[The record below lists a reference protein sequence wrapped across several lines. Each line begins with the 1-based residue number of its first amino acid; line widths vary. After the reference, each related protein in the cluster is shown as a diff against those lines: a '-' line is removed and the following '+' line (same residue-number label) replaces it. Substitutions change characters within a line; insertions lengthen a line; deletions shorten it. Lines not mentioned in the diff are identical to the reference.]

1 MTQQMSRRSFNKTS
15 AAIAATAATG
25 TVNAKDADAGWI
37 DAHVHVWTKDLD
49 AYPLGENYSREDM
62 QPPNFPPEE
71 LFSHCKPVGVSR
83 IVLIQMSYYRFDNS
97 YMTDMMARHKGVF
110 GGVAVIDENDSPRKA
125 MMKMKRLGCRGF
137 RIRPG
142 DVSPDKWLDTPGMH
156 EMWRTGAREGLAMCH
171 LIDAKHL
178 DSVDAMCRKYPDTPV
193 VIDHFARIGVD
204 GQIRKEDVDNL
215 CKIAKHKNATVK
227 LSAYYALGKKA
238 APYTDLIPM
247 IRRCL
252 DAYGP
257 ERCMWASDGPFQ
269 VVGGH
274 QYAPSIKLI
283 TEHAEF
289 LSDSDRQWILRK
301 TAERVFFN

>member
-1 MTQQMSRRSFNKTS
+1 M
-15 AAIAATAATG
+15 
-25 TVNAKDADAGWI
+25 
-37 DAHVHVWTKDLD
+37 
-49 AYPLGENYSREDM
+49 
-62 QPPNFPPEE
+62 
-71 LFSHCKPVGVSR
+71 
-83 IVLIQMSYYRFDNS
+83 
-97 YMTDMMARHKGVF
+97 
-110 GGVAVIDENDSPRKA
+110 
-125 MMKMKRLGCRGF
+125 
-137 RIRPG
+137 
-142 DVSPDKWLDTPGMH
+142 
-156 EMWRTGAREGLAMCH
+156 
-171 LIDAKHL
+171 
-178 DSVDAMCRKYPDTPV
+178 
-193 VIDHFARIGVD
+193 IDHFARIGVD

-215 CKIAKHKNATVK
+215 CKIAKHKNASVK

-274 QYAPSIKLI
+274 EYAPSIKLI
-283 TEHAEF
+283 TEHADF

>member
-1 MTQQMSRRSFNKTS
+1 MNRRSFNVT
-15 AAIAATAATG
+15 AAAAATAAATG
-25 TVNAKDADAGWI
+25 SANAKRKENGWI
-37 DAHVHVWTKDLD
+37 DAHVHVWTPDLK
-49 AYPLGENYSREDM
+49 AYPLADGYQREDM
-62 QPPNFPPEE
+62 QPPSFKPEE
-71 LFSHCKPVGVSR
+71 LFSHCNPAGVSR
-83 IVLIQMSYYRFDNS
+83 IVLIQMSYYRYDNS

-110 GGVAVIDENDSPRKA
+110 GGVAVINENDNPRRA
-125 MMKMKRLGCRGF
+125 MKNMKRLGCRGF

-142 DVSPDKWLDTPGMH
+142 DASPDKWLDTPGMH
-156 EMWRTGAREGLAMCH
+156 EMWETGAKKGLAMCH

-178 DSVDAMCRKYPDTPV
+178 PSVDAMCHRYPDTPV

-204 GQIRKEDVDNL
+204 GLIKDEDVDNL
-215 CKIAKHKNATVK
+215 CKIAKHKNASLK

-238 APYTDLIPM
+238 APYTDLLPM

-274 QYAPSIKLI
+274 EYAPSVRLI
-283 TEHAEF
+283 TEHADF
-289 LSDSDRQWILRK
+289 LSDSDREWILRK
-301 TAERVFFN
+301 TAERVFFS